1 MAVSVEVLVSSDPV
15 SSEVVMADSFEEAD
29 RHLLDLGFRRIG
41 GSLTAALYSHR
52 GSGCAATVT
61 ETEAVRETKSWAFL
75 TTHVAERQ
83 AQLAAPK

>member
-1 MAVSVEVLVSSDPV
+1 MVVLVEVV
-15 SSEVVMADSFEEAD
+15 SSEQAPSEVFMANSSEEAD
-29 RHLLDLGFRRIG
+29 RRLLDLRFRRIG
-41 GSLTAALYSHR
+41 GSLTAAFYSHR